1 MAKTKIVVIQMK
13 ELIYT
18 AIFAGLGI
26 LLIVLLI
33 IMFFPSREEKNKTS
47 DASAESIY
55 TPGVY
60 NSQIALGDSTLNL
73 EIVVDADQ
81 IKSVSFVNLEESVTT
96 MYPLIKPSLSAIE
109 EELIKGTDI
118 NDIPLSE
125 KSKYTETLLIEGIK
139 TALNKAVANKAAL
152 QLSERTSSL

>member
-26 LLIVLLI
+26 LLIVLLV
-33 IMFFPSREEKNKTS
+33 IMFFPSRKEENKTS
-47 DASAESIY
+47 DATTENIY

-109 EELIKGTDI
+109 EELVKGTDI

-139 TALNKAVANKAAL
+139 TALNKAVVNKAA
-152 QLSERTSSL
+152 

>member
-26 LLIVLLI
+26 LLILLLI
-33 IMFFPSREEKNKTS
+33 FMFSSGEKTEKTGAVS
-47 DASAESIY
+47 DSAKY
-55 TPGVY
+55 NPGVY
-60 NSQIALGDSTLNL
+60 NSQIELGDSVLNL

-96 MYPLIKPSLSAIE
+96 MYPLIQPALASIE
-109 EELIKGTDI
+109 EELKKGTAPEDI
-118 NDIPLSE
+118 TLSE
-125 KSKYTETLLIEGIK
+125 KSKYTESLLIEGVK
-139 TALNKAVANKAAL
+139 SALDKALVTAA
-152 QLSERTSSL
+152 

>member
-26 LLIVLLI
+26 LLIVLLV

-47 DASAESIY
+47 DASSESLY

-60 NSQIALGDSTLNL
+60 NSQISLGDTTLNL
-73 EIVVDADQ
+73 EVVVDSDQ
-81 IKSVSFVNLEESVTT
+81 IKSISFVNLEESVTT
-96 MYPLIKPSLSAIE
+96 MYPLMKPSLTSIE
-109 EELIKGTDI
+109 EELKRGTDI

-139 TALNKAVANKAAL
+139 TALNKARK
-152 QLSERTSSL
+152 QSSL

>member
-33 IMFFPSREEKNKTS
+33 IMFLPDKSNKEKTGSTKQ
-47 DASAESIY
+47 IY

-60 NSQIALGDSTLNL
+60 TSQINL
-73 EIVVDADQ
+73 EVAVDADQ
-81 IKSVSFVNLEESVTT
+81 VKSVALVNLEESVTT
-96 MYPLIKPSLSAIE
+96 MYPLVKPSLESIE
-109 EELIKGTDI
+109 KELIAGTKLEDV
-118 NDIPLSE
+118 PLSD
-125 KSKYTETLLIEGIK
+125 KSKYTESLLIEGIR
-139 TALNKAVANKAAL
+139 TALNKAVTNPV
-152 QLSERTSSL
+152 